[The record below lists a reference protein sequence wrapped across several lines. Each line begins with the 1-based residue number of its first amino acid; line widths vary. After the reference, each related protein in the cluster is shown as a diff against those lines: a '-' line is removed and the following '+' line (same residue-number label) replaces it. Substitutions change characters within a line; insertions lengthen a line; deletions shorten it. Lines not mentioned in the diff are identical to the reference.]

1 VIGLSVREGLAA
13 EIVLE
18 LEIFEESFSRLAN
31 DGTAMSRHVL
41 NLPLHGFLDLGR
53 SGQVMNGT
61 QKGLV
66 IHGLGSDTLV
76 RSRDAEA
83 SSRHSL
89 FLLTHDRCGRFNRPT
104 SLSAPGLP
112 PRERFGW
119 LSRLAEDP
127 DIQSKSGSLVAS
139 PCEIVESI
147 LSDFDGKGNTAQ
159 SEIRAR
165 SERRSIMIWPFR
177 RRNNAQKPA
186 PLDAAAIVRRARR
199 LRFRVRPDAVSQL
212 AGAYHGARPGIG
224 LTFAELRAY
233 EPGDDV
239 RHLDWNVTARQGRPF
254 VRRFVEE
261 RALCLWLVVDVSAS
275 MRFGPER
282 KTKADRAAQAAAL
295 LATAA
300 IQNGDRAG
308 LILVSDRI
316 EVELPPAG
324 GVRHLSQL
332 VRALVAT
339 PTTSPKTRLSVGLAR
354 VRRTARRAMIVV
366 ISDFITEEPITTWR
380 RAARR
385 HDTIALRVVDPRED
399 QLPDAGLLVLED
411 AEKGATRAI
420 DTSSRRVRKR
430 YAETAARHSAA
441 FQRWCTNSGIQAF
454 TMTTDA
460 DPIVPLIELFSRRAA
475 RRGPS

>member
-1 VIGLSVREGLAA
+1 
-13 EIVLE
+13 
-18 LEIFEESFSRLAN
+18 
-31 DGTAMSRHVL
+31 
-41 NLPLHGFLDLGR
+41 
-53 SGQVMNGT
+53 
-61 QKGLV
+61 
-66 IHGLGSDTLV
+66 
-76 RSRDAEA
+76 
-83 SSRHSL
+83 
-89 FLLTHDRCGRFNRPT
+89 
-104 SLSAPGLP
+104 
-112 PRERFGW
+112 
-119 LSRLAEDP
+119 
-127 DIQSKSGSLVAS
+127 
-139 PCEIVESI
+139 
-147 LSDFDGKGNTAQ
+147 
-159 SEIRAR
+159 
-165 SERRSIMIWPFR
+165 MIWPFR
-177 RRNNAQKPA
+177 RRANAQKPA

-399 QLPDAGLLVLED
+399 ELPAAGLLVVED
-411 AEKGATRAI
+411 AERGATRAI

-430 YAETAARHSAA
+430 YAETAARRSAA

>member
-1 VIGLSVREGLAA
+1 
-13 EIVLE
+13 
-18 LEIFEESFSRLAN
+18 
-31 DGTAMSRHVL
+31 M
-41 NLPLHGFLDLGR
+41 
-53 SGQVMNGT
+53 
-61 QKGLV
+61 
-66 IHGLGSDTLV
+66 
-76 RSRDAEA
+76 
-83 SSRHSL
+83 
-89 FLLTHDRCGRFNRPT
+89 
-104 SLSAPGLP
+104 
-112 PRERFGW
+112 W
-119 LSRLAEDP
+119 
-127 DIQSKSGSLVAS
+127 
-139 PCEIVESI
+139 
-147 LSDFDGKGNTAQ
+147 
-159 SEIRAR
+159 
-165 SERRSIMIWPFR
+165 WPFR
-177 RRNNAQKPA
+177 RRAVPSNPA

-199 LRFRVRPDAVSQL
+199 LRFRVRPDAVTQL

-239 RHLDWNVTARQGRPF
+239 RHLDWNVTARQGKPF

-261 RALCLWLVVDVSAS
+261 RALSLWLVVDVSAS

-282 KTKADRAAQAAAL
+282 QTKADRAAQAAAL

-316 EVELPPAG
+316 EVELAPAG

-339 PTTSPKTRLSVGLAR
+339 PTSSPRTKLSVGLAR

-366 ISDFITEEPITTWR
+366 ISDFRTEESIGTWR

-399 QLPDAGLLVLED
+399 RLPDAGLLAVED
-411 AEKGATRAI
+411 AERGAARVI
-420 DTSSRRVRKR
+420 DTSSARVRKR
-430 YAETAARHSAA
+430 YAESAARRTSA
-441 FQRWCTNSGIQAF
+441 FQRWCANSGIQSF
-454 TMTTDA
+454 TMTTDK

-475 RRGPS
+475 RRGAP